1 MIYRQISIALI
12 ATLLTSVNVK
22 AQPLLT
28 QPKLLVNILVDQ
40 LRSDYLEAFVPL
52 YGEDG
57 FKKLLQQG
65 MVYSNASYSFSPI
78 DRASAITSLVTGTQ
92 PYYHSITGG
101 MWLDKETLRP
111 VLCIEDQ
118 QCEGIFTTDRV
129 SPKNIATST
138 FLDELKLAS
147 KGKGIIFSVSPFKDA
162 SVLAGG
168 HAANGALWID
178 DKNGKWCT
186 STYYTQNSSTWLSA
200 INSLISPAQVAITTI
215 WEASSPL
222 SANFS
227 YFLSGDNQTVPF
239 KHKFNTDGG
248 YHEFKTSA
256 LVNEQVTKLALQCIR
271 GNAMGMDA
279 ITDIVSVTYYAGT
292 FNHEPVSDCQME
304 LQDTYVRLDAEIGK
318 LIDELEKTVGK
329 NNLVF
334 ILTSTGCC
342 DEESLSYFRYNIPTG
357 NVDMVRTA
365 NLLNMYYGALW
376 GSDKYI
382 ETTYN
387 NQIFLNH
394 KLLEQKRIG
403 LKEAT
408 DRAQEFLCQLSGVR
422 NTYTAQQLLTDTN
435 QQIEKVRKGFHPE
448 RCGDVIIE
456 ISPGWNLQN
465 PDYNQNKTYRS
476 SFIPFPII
484 IYGSNYQAQKISDA
498 VSVEQIAPTV
508 SKIIRI
514 RAPNACSLQPLF

>member
-1 MIYRQISIALI
+1 MKYRQISIALI

-28 QPKLLVNILVDQ
+28 QPKLLVTVIVDQ
-40 LRSDYLEAFVPL
+40 LRSDYLEAFAPL
-52 YGEDG
+52 YGEEG

-65 MVYSNASYSFSPI
+65 LVYSNASYSFSPI
-78 DRASAITSLVTGTQ
+78 DRASAITSIVTGTQ
-92 PYYHSITGG
+92 PYYHSITRER
-101 MWLDKETLRP
+101 WLDKTTLRP
-111 VLCIEDQ
+111 VLCIEDHQ
-118 QCEGIFTTDRV
+118 YEGIFTTDRV
-129 SPKNIATST
+129 SPRNVATST
-138 FLDELKLAS
+138 FLDELKLAT
-147 KGKGIIFSVSPFKDA
+147 KGKGLVFSVSPFMDA

-186 STYYTQNSSTWLSA
+186 SSFYTQSNATWLKA
-200 INSLISPAQVAITTI
+200 INALMSPAYVATNTV

-222 SANFS
+222 SANVN
-227 YFLSGDNQTVPF
+227 YFLSGDNQLPF
-239 KHKFNTDGG
+239 KHKFNTADN
-248 YHEFKTSA
+248 YREFKTSA
-256 LVNEQVTKLALQCIR
+256 LVNEQVTQLALQCIK
-271 GNAMGMDA
+271 GNAMGGDA
-279 ITDIVSVTYYAGT
+279 ITDLCSVTYYAGT
-292 FNHEPVSDCQME
+292 FNHAPVTDCQME

-318 LIDELEKTVGK
+318 LVSELERSIGK
-329 NNLVF
+329 NNVVF
-334 ILTSTGCC
+334 VMTSTGCC
-342 DEESLSYFRYNIPTG
+342 DEESVDYFRYNIPTG
-357 NVDMVRTA
+357 NIDMSRTA

-382 ETTYN
+382 ETTYA

-403 LKEAT
+403 LKDAT
-408 DRAQEFLCQLSGVR
+408 DRAQEFLCQLSGIR
-422 NTYTAQQLLTDTN
+422 HIYTAQQLLTDTN
-435 QQIEKVRKGFHPE
+435 QQIEKIRKGFHPE
-448 RCGDVIIE
+448 HCGDIIVE

-465 PDYNQNKTYRS
+465 PEYNQNKTSRS
-476 SFIPFPII
+476 SYIPFPII
-484 IYGSNYQAQKISDA
+484 IYGLNHEAQKISDA